1 MEQTNPVYRCKVD
14 PANRVV
20 LPADVRRC
28 LGITKGDEVLLE
40 VDDQG
45 IRITTA
51 AQALRQAQEYFRSLV
66 PADVSMTDELLR
78 ERREE
83 AARE

>member
-1 MEQTNPVYRCKVD
+1 MEETHPVYRCKVD

-20 LPADVRRC
+20 LPADVRRR
-28 LGITKGDEVLLE
+28 LGIAKGDEVLLE
-40 VDDQG
+40 VDDWG

-51 AQALRQAQEYFRSLV
+51 AQALKQAQEYFCSLG
-66 PADVSMTDELLR
+66 ASDVSMTDELIR